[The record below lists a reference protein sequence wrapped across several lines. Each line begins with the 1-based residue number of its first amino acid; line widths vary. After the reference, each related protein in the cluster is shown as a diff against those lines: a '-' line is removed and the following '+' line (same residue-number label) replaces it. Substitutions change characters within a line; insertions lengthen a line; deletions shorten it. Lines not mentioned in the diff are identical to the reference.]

1 MGLEL
6 KLCLFQS
13 SLLVVELLDVVHMVV
28 YSNMLVS
35 MASLVLLMQM
45 RHLLHELQARL
56 RRHRLYT
63 ELADHMSRK

>member
-1 MGLEL
+1 MLL
-6 KLCLFQS
+6 LQAVA
-13 SLLVVELLDVVHMVV
+13 LVVELAHVVHMVV

-35 MASLVLLMQM
+35 MASLVLLMQL

-63 ELADHMSRK
+63 SLATHMSRK